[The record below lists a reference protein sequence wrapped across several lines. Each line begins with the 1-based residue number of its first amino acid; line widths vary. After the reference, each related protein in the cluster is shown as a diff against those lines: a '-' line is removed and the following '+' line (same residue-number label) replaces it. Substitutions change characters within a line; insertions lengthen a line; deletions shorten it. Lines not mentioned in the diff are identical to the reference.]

1 MSTVKPPTTLNPSPP
16 APTPRPVGDTS
27 PTARSFPR
35 VLFWG
40 TALLAIALVPTFFA
54 QVFWARALITPWY
67 VPIGGLIAALVLS
80 LIAWRHCRWWRF
92 GVALFTVALA
102 CFEWFFV
109 VAGTR
114 LPDYQGPIAAGSA
127 LPAFHAV
134 LADQP
139 QGDGS
144 ASSASAGPAGA
155 GSGTAPAGTAN
166 SNTAIDESYF
176 RQGRD
181 TVLVFFQG
189 RWCPFC
195 RTQLTELESHHDE
208 FARAGAE
215 VVVVSIEDPQT
226 AAETQ
231 RDFPHLKVVSDE
243 RRELADAVDVI
254 NKGFSPD
261 GGDSAAP
268 TILLLDGTGT
278 VRWLHR
284 PQRFISRP
292 SSAELVA
299 RLAELR
305 D

>member
-1 MSTVKPPTTLNPSPP
+1 MSTAKSPTAFNPSATAP
-16 APTPRPVGDTS
+16 APRPLDDAS
-27 PTARSFPR
+27 ATARSFPR
-35 VLFWG
+35 AFFWG

-54 QVFWARALITPWY
+54 QVFWARALVTPWY
-67 VPIGGLIAALVLS
+67 VPIGGSIAALVLS
-80 LIAWRHCRWWRF
+80 LIAWRHRRWWRV

-114 LPDYQGPIAAGSA
+114 LPDYQGPIAVGGA

-139 QGDGS
+139 LGDGS
-144 ASSASAGPAGA
+144 ASSATAGPAGA
-155 GSGTAPAGTAN
+155 SSDAGASG
-166 SNTAIDESYF
+166 TAIDESYF

-195 RTQLTELESHHDE
+195 MTQLTELESHHDE

-231 RDFPHLKVVSDE
+231 RDFPHLKVVSDAE
-243 RRELADAVDVI
+243 RELADAIEVI
-254 NKGFSPD
+254 NRGFSPD

-284 PQRFISRP
+284 PQRFIARP
-292 SSAELVA
+292 SSAELLA

-305 D
+305 G

>member
-1 MSTVKPPTTLNPSPP
+1 MSTAKPPTTFQPSAPVP
-16 APTPRPVGDTS
+16 ALRALGDAS

-35 VLFWG
+35 AFFWG

-54 QVFWARALITPWY
+54 QVFWARALVTPWY
-67 VPIGGLIAALVLS
+67 VPIGGSIAALVLS
-80 LIAWRHCRWWRF
+80 LIAWRHRRWWRV

-114 LPDYQGPIAAGSA
+114 LPDYQGPIASGSA
-127 LPAFHAV
+127 LPTFHAV

-139 QGDGS
+139 SGDGS
-144 ASSASAGPAGA
+144 KLSATADSAGANSDAGA
-155 GSGTAPAGTAN
+155 SG
-166 SNTAIDESYF
+166 TAIDESYF

-195 RTQLTELESHHDE
+195 MTQLTELESHHAE

-215 VVVVSIEDPQT
+215 VVVVSIEDPLT
-226 AAETQ
+226 AAQTQ
-231 RDFPHLKVVSDE
+231 RDFPHLTVVSDSE
-243 RRELADAVDVI
+243 RELADAVDVI
-254 NKGFSPD
+254 NRGASPD
-261 GGDSAAP
+261 GGDNTAP
-268 TILLLDGTGT
+268 TILLLDGAGT

-284 PQRFISRP
+284 PKRFIARP